1 MITNDI
7 ELKCTQD
14 RVAYFQS
21 ILAQIRVTATPEQ
34 FPFMASGYKAEIEK
48 MQQEV
53 ISHRQHHRR
62 RHPLLP

>member
-48 MQQEV
+48 MQQELMEYLT
-53 ISHRQHHRR
+53 
-62 RHPLLP
+62 RHVSQQPAA